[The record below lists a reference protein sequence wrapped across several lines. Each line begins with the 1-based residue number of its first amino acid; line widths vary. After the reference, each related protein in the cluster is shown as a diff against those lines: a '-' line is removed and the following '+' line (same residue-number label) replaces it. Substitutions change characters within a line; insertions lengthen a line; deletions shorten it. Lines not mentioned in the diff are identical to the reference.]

1 MLVCG
6 ESRCAAIHNYIQK
19 VVVYSKASIL
29 PQLPFHAVLVWLLR
43 EATFIGPIAIR
54 LAVSA
59 SGLPLYSRA
68 SASPSTIVDSFHAGK
83 DDRHCLWLRGE
94 ASKARDASA
103 GEELDCGAII
113 VVVLRIH
120 TLCMGHCRHDMIEMP
135 DD

>member
-1 MLVCG
+1 V
-6 ESRCAAIHNYIQK
+6 ENRDAQQYIQK
-19 VVVYSKASIL
+19 LVVYSKASIL
-29 PQLPFHAVLVWLLR
+29 LQLPFHAALVWLLR

-59 SGLPLYSRA
+59 SGLSLYSRA

-83 DDRHCLWLRGE
+83 DDRYCLCDVRACLWLRGE

-120 TLCMGHCRHDMIEMP
+120 RLNAR
-135 DD
+135 